1 MSVTFNATTEWQ
13 PDDRPGQV
21 AALIALLF
29 APDTGAAADEPEGA
43 AA

>member
-1 MSVTFNATTEWQ
+1 MTRITPTTEWQ

-29 APDTGAAADEPEGA
+29 APTVADDAEQDVAA
-43 AA
+43 